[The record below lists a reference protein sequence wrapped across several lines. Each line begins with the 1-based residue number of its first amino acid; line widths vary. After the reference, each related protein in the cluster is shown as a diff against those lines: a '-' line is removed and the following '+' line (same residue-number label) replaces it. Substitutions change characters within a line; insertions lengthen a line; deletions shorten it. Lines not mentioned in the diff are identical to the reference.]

1 MISDASCGTVS
12 NSSFSLAGHS
22 SFFYPGRYSL
32 ILAHVPP
39 QMVGFLMRR
48 FDLKT
53 GTGIDFAHF
62 GLESGM
68 VFEGTTAVSQ
78 GLNVFQM
85 NKK

>member
-1 MISDASCGTVS
+1 
-12 NSSFSLAGHS
+12 
-22 SFFYPGRYSL
+22 
-32 ILAHVPP
+32 
-39 QMVGFLMRR
+39 MRR
-48 FDLKT
+48 FDHKT

-78 GLNVFQM
+78 GLSVFQM

>member
-1 MISDASCGTVS
+1 MHPGGQFQI
-12 NSSFSLAGHS
+12 AGYS
-22 SFFYPGRYSL
+22 SFFFTPGDTPIFRPYR
-32 ILAHVPP
+32 HVPP

-48 FDLKT
+48 FDLK
-53 GTGIDFAHF
+53 TGIDFAHF

>member
-1 MISDASCGTVS
+1 
-12 NSSFSLAGHS
+12 
-22 SFFYPGRYSL
+22 
-32 ILAHVPP
+32 
-39 QMVGFLMRR
+39 MRR

-85 NKK
+85 NKKQRIICEFEMYLRNLLLVFQSQQLNVTTSRSENEYGFYRGQF

>member
-1 MISDASCGTVS
+1 
-12 NSSFSLAGHS
+12 
-22 SFFYPGRYSL
+22 
-32 ILAHVPP
+32 
-39 QMVGFLMRR
+39 MRR

-68 VFEGTTAVSQ
+68 VFEGTTGVSQ

-85 NKK
+85 NKKQRIICGQDLENRAAQPHQEFL

>member
-1 MISDASCGTVS
+1 
-12 NSSFSLAGHS
+12 
-22 SFFYPGRYSL
+22 
-32 ILAHVPP
+32 
-39 QMVGFLMRR
+39 MVGFLMRR

-68 VFEGTTAVSQ
+68 FFEGTTAVSQ

-85 NKK
+85 NKKQRIICEFEMYLRNLFIGVPVSAIKCDYLQVWKRVWIL

>member
-1 MISDASCGTVS
+1 
-12 NSSFSLAGHS
+12 
-22 SFFYPGRYSL
+22 
-32 ILAHVPP
+32 
-39 QMVGFLMRR
+39 MVGFLMRR

-53 GTGIDFAHF
+53 GPGIDFAHF

>member
-1 MISDASCGTVS
+1 
-12 NSSFSLAGHS
+12 
-22 SFFYPGRYSL
+22 
-32 ILAHVPP
+32 
-39 QMVGFLMRR
+39 MRR

-53 GTGIDFAHF
+53 GTGIDLAHF

-85 NKK
+85 NKKQRIICEFEMYLRNLFSIGVPVSAIKCDYLQV